1 MKQGVSI
8 SPCGVTKRPK
18 RALAPGPFLR
28 TVKWQGMTQFWI
40 FDFGFSIVG
49 TSLPSQE
56 IPFAILESNISN
68 PNLKFYRMS
77 IASP

>member
-1 MKQGVSI
+1 MAGHDSI
-8 SPCGVTKRPK
+8 
-18 RALAPGPFLR
+18 LDLLIF
-28 TVKWQGMTQFWI
+28 

-56 IPFAILESNISN
+56 IPFAILESKIGN